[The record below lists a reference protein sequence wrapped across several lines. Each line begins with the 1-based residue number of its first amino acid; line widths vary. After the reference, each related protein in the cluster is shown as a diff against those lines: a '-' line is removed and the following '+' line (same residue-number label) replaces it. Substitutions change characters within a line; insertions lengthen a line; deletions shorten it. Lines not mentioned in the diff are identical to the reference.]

1 MTNAICTAG
10 VMTNTEKRVILT
22 ALSFFYYYGK
32 TFVEIL
38 EVKNK
43 TKMDV
48 EWEECRKIIKDLYK
62 RVKRSIK

>member
-1 MTNAICTAG
+1 M
-10 VMTNTEKRVILT
+10 MTNTEKRVILT

>member
-10 VMTNTEKRVILT
+10 MMTNTEKRVILT